1 MDIQD
6 YKDSMNDIIARLDVV
21 YEYYKTLRD
30 IYNSIARMESLM
42 ESTDMYVR
50 EESGDF
56 LAGNRL
62 SSERLAGY
70 LDRVD
75 RTSWVNNT
83 ISELWNLSSELMDE
97 YQSGASDEYLDFA
110 SDIQAVAEKQKKR
123 FKKLNLQ

>member
-30 IYNSIARMESLM
+30 IYNSIARMESLL
-42 ESTDMYVR
+42 ESTDVDVR

-70 LDRVD
+70 LDRVE
-75 RTSWVNNT
+75 RTSWVSNT

-97 YQSGASDEYLDFA
+97 YQSGASDEYLDLA
-110 SDIQAVAEKQKKR
+110 SDIQAIAEKQKKR
-123 FKKLNLQ
+123 FKKLNL

>member
-30 IYNSIARMESLM
+30 IYNSIARMESLL
-42 ESTDMYVR
+42 ESTDMDVR

-56 LAGNRL
+56 LMGNRL

-70 LDRVD
+70 LDRVE
-75 RTSWVNNT
+75 RTSWVSNT

-97 YQSGASDEYLDFA
+97 YQSGASDEYLDLA
-110 SDIQAVAEKQKKR
+110 SDIQAIAEKQKKR
-123 FKKLNLQ
+123 FKKLNL

>member
-30 IYNSIARMESLM
+30 IYNSIARMESLLK
-42 ESTDMYVR
+42 STDMDVR

-70 LDRVD
+70 LDRVE
-75 RTSWVNNT
+75 RTSWVSST

-97 YQSGASDEYLDFA
+97 YQSGAGDEYLDLA
-110 SDIQAVAEKQKKR
+110 SDIQAIAEKQKKR
-123 FKKLNLQ
+123 FKKLNL

>member
-1 MDIQD
+1 MDIQE

-30 IYNSIARMESLM
+30 IYNSIARMESLL
-42 ESTDMYVR
+42 ESTDMDVR

-56 LAGNRL
+56 LTGNRL

-70 LDRVD
+70 LDRVE
-75 RTSWVNNT
+75 RTSWVSNT

-97 YQSGASDEYLDFA
+97 YQSGASDEYLDLA
-110 SDIQAVAEKQKKR
+110 SDIQAIAEKQKKR
-123 FKKLNLQ
+123 FKKLNL

>member
-30 IYNSIARMESLM
+30 IYNSIVRMESLL
-42 ESTDMYVR
+42 ESTDVDVR

-56 LAGNRL
+56 LMGNRL

-70 LDRVD
+70 LDRVE
-75 RTSWVNNT
+75 RTDWVSNI
-83 ISELWNLSSELMDE
+83 ISELWHLSDDMINL
-97 YQSGASDEYLDFA
+97 YYSGNGDEYLDFA
-110 SDIQAVAEKQKKR
+110 LNVQAIAEKQKKR
-123 FKKLNLQ
+123 FKKLNL

>member
-30 IYNSIARMESLM
+30 IYNSIARMESLL

-56 LAGNRL
+56 LMGNRL
-62 SSERLAGY
+62 SSERIAGY
-70 LDRVD
+70 LDRVE
-75 RTSWVNNT
+75 RTSWVSNT

-97 YQSGASDEYLDFA
+97 YQSGASDEYLDLA
-110 SDIQAVAEKQKKR
+110 SDIQAIAEKQKKR
-123 FKKLNLQ
+123 FKKLNL

>member
-30 IYNSIARMESLM
+30 IYNSIARMESLL
-42 ESTDMYVR
+42 ESTDMNVR

-70 LDRVD
+70 LDRVE
-75 RTSWVNNT
+75 RTSWVSST

-97 YQSGASDEYLDFA
+97 YQSGASDEYLDLA
-110 SDIQAVAEKQKKR
+110 SDIQAIAEKQKKR
-123 FKKLNLQ
+123 FKKLNL